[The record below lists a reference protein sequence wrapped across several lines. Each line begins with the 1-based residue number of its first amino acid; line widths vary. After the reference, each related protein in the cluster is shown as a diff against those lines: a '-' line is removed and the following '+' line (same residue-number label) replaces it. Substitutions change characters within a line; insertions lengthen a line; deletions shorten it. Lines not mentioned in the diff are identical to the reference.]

1 MTLTELRD
9 KADAKLAT
17 FWSALVTKQNAYH
30 AKHGKFFQL
39 LVSPENAV
47 VDGADSD
54 FTTRNPSDERFAV
67 DVDFAWTEKIPFNI
81 TVDEWVGNGIVGFKA
96 TVVVELPNG
105 DRYTRSRTYEPQPDV
120 LETETYT
127 IPEHTDETTGELV
140 PAQEA
145 ERKVSVPQDPV
156 QNDSG
161 WSKIEED
168 VIA

>member
-17 FWSALVTKQNAYH
+17 FWSALVTKQNAYY

-39 LVSPENAV
+39 LVSPENPV

-54 FTTRNPSDERFAV
+54 FTTRSPSDERFAV
-67 DVDFAWTEKIPFNI
+67 DVDFTWTEKIPFNI
-81 TVDEWVGNGIVGFKA
+81 TVDEWVGTGGNGFKA
-96 TVVVELPNG
+96 TVVVQLPNG
-105 DRYTRSRTYEPQPDV
+105 DQYTRSRTYEPQPDD
-120 LETETYT
+120 LTD
-127 IPEHTDETTGELV
+127 PENPV
-140 PAQEA
+140 A
-145 ERKVSVPQDPV
+145 VDPV

-161 WSKIEED
+161 WSKVEED